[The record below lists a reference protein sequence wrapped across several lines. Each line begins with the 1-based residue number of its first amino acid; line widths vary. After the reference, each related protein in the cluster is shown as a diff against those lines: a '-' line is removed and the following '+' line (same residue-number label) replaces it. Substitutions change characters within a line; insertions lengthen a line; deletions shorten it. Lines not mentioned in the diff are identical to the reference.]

1 MAAVRTMD
9 ASGPRCSSPLDA
21 GRSADS
27 AAADR
32 IRALED
38 QVINLQRAIDTQ
50 RLIGTLIGMLA
61 TRRNLSTDDAWAAL
75 QQISQR
81 TNIKIR
87 EIARVWVADV
97 NGQLQPEDA
106 MLLAQLAPEL
116 TAPVHSEAESG

>member
-1 MAAVRTMD
+1 MAAVQTVD
-9 ASGPRCSSPLDA
+9 ASGPECLSPLDA
-21 GRSADS
+21 GRSADR

-38 QVINLQRAIDTQ
+38 QVLNLQRAIDTQ
-50 RLIGTLIGMLA
+50 RLIGMLIGMLA
-61 TRRNLSTDDAWAAL
+61 TRWNLSTDDAWAAL

-87 EIARVWVADV
+87 EIARVWVADI
-97 NGQLQPEDA
+97 NGQLHPEDA

-116 TAPVHSEAESG
+116 TAPVPSEADSE